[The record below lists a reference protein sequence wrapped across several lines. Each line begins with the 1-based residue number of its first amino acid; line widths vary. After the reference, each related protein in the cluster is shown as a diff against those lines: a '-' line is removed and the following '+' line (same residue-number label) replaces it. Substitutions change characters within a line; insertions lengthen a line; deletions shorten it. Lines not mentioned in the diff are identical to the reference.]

1 MKIERVK
8 KENNFGNRVEKKRR
22 IKGVDFRQ
30 HKTMEEGVKY
40 RGLET
45 LICQV
50 ANEKG
55 LQGYS
60 RQGVTKTFAFVKTV
74 LGQVP
79 SCKHILTLILT
90 LAKTLRGKH

>member
-8 KENNFGNRVEKKRR
+8 KENNFRNRVEKKTR
-22 IKGVDFRQ
+22 IKGVDFLQ

-45 LICQV
+45 LICEA

-60 RQGVTKTFAFVKTV
+60 RQGVTKTFAWVRYPHVSTY
-74 LGQVP
+74 
-79 SCKHILTLILT
+79 
-90 LAKTLRGKH
+90 